1 MATPLP
7 DFSSSVK
14 LKYVKLG
21 YQYLV
26 NNFLTFLLVPIIA
39 GVTVEV
45 LRMGPEELVS
55 LGHALLQLDLVRV
68 LCSAFLVVFA
78 ATVYFMS
85 RPRPVYLVDFACYK
99 PPFTCRV
106 PFSTFMEHAR
116 LLSQFDHKSVDFQMR
131 ILERSGLGEE
141 TCFPPALHYIP
152 PQVTMEASREEARVV
167 IFSAIDQLLA
177 KTGVKAK
184 DIDILVVNCSLFSP
198 TPSLSAMII
207 NKYKMRS
214 NVRSFNLSG
223 MGCSAGVISLDLA
236 RDLLQVINFRCYFCL
251 PYIYLIDCFYI

>member
-26 NNFLTFLLVPIIA
+26 NNFLTFLLLPLMA
-39 GVTVEV
+39 GVALEV
-45 LRMGPEELVS
+45 LRMGPEEMVALCRAS
-55 LGHALLQLDLVRV
+55 LLQLDLIKL
-68 LCSAFLVVFA
+68 LCSAILTVLA
-78 ATVYFMS
+78 GTVYFMS
-85 RPRPVYLVDFACYK
+85 RPRPVYLVDFACYR
-99 PPFTCRV
+99 PPFTNRV
-106 PFSTFMEHAR
+106 PFSTFIEHAR
-116 LLSQFDHKSVDFQMR
+116 LLPEFDAKSLEFQRR

-141 TCFPPALHYIP
+141 TSFPPALHYIP
-152 PQVTMEASREEARVV
+152 PHVTMEASREEARVV
-167 IFSAIDQLLA
+167 IFSAIDQVLE
-177 KTGVKAK
+177 KTRVKAK

-198 TPSLSAMII
+198 TPSLSAMIV

-236 RDLLQVINFRCYFCL
+236 RDLLQVFNY
-251 PYIYLIDCFYI
+251 